1 MLLGS
6 HRGSIGDVMRWRGLR
21 IVVVLLCVAVLP
33 FALKLYAVQELFI
46 AVLGVALAFIAL
58 MPLLVAFLL
67 VQGGVRRALP
77 WLKTNVARVAAW
89 SHTQLWA
96 NRLRARF

>member
-1 MLLGS
+1 M
-6 HRGSIGDVMRWRGLR
+6 
-21 IVVVLLCVAVLP
+21 VLLLVALMP
-33 FALKLYAVQELFI
+33 FALKLYMVQEILI
-46 AVLGVALAFIAL
+46 VLIGVALAFIAL

-77 WLKTNVARVAAW
+77 WLKTSMTRLVTW
-89 SHTQLWA
+89 SHMQLWA